1 MNLTE
6 EEKEKML
13 NEHKGLLHKFAK
25 RYFQAGK
32 KVGYE
37 YDDLLMI
44 AAQGLLRAL
53 KEYDETKSNKST
65 YISIWIV
72 SYLQKAIGKARQ
84 NDFIPF
90 SSLESDEDDEF
101 SNSLI
106 DHLHFIDDEDVMD
119 EFEDALARA
128 DIPDRVK
135 KMLRMYYVEKM
146 TLREIARELG
156 ISREAIRANMKKYVH
171 KLYKILNG

>member
-1 MNLTE
+1 MSVSE

-13 NEHKGLLHKFAK
+13 NEHKGLLHKFAR
-25 RYFQAGK
+25 RYLQAGK

-53 KEYDETKSNKST
+53 RDYDETKSKKST
-65 YISIWIV
+65 YMSIWIV
-72 SYLQKAIGKARQ
+72 SYLQRAIEKAKK

-106 DHLHFIDDEDVMD
+106 DIIHYIDDEDVKD
-119 EFEDALARA
+119 ELEDALARA

-135 KMLRMYYVEKM
+135 KMIKMYYVDGM
-146 TLREIARELG
+146 TLREIANEFG
-156 ISREAIRANMKKYVH
+156 ISKEAIRMNMRKYLH
-171 KLYKILNG
+171 KVYKVLNY